1 MYEVKQIV
9 LKEKFIGQDSKNI
22 SEFEN
27 LLNEYVKKGFIL
39 DSFNSVFI
47 GNSGIG
53 GGNRQVIT
61 AVFRKA
67 RKES

>member
-22 SEFEN
+22 NVFED
-27 LLNEYVKKGFIL
+27 LLNEYAKKGFVL
-39 DSFNSVFI
+39 DSFQSVFI

-53 GGNRQVIT
+53 GGGRQVIT
-61 AVFRKA
+61 AVFRKIK
-67 RKES
+67 R